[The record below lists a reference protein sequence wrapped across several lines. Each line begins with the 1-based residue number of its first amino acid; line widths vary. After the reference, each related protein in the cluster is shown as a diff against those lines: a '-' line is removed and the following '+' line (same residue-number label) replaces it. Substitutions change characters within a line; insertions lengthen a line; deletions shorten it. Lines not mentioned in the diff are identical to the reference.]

1 MIDRT
6 RPPAYH
12 PIEQI
17 HILEAESLTLA
28 NQIPLKVIRAGEQ
41 EVVSIEWI
49 FQAGS
54 RYDLNPGQSFAT
66 VKMLGQGATQL
77 TALQIN
83 EQIDAYGAFID
94 FYTGFDRVGIKL
106 YTLNKY
112 LREVLMLVKTLILEA
127 SFPEEELDLLKK
139 RTIQQIQVNN
149 EKNAYVAA
157 RRYRELVFGA
167 HPYGKNLVEA
177 DLASLERNDIT
188 PFFKRY
194 IHFGNCDIIIAG
206 KVEENTIKMLEEI
219 FGAELAKHIQTEESP
234 KDIRTQFKK
243 ELIERSESLQSS
255 IRIGKV
261 MPPKHHPDYF
271 KILVTNELLGGY
283 FGSRLMQN
291 ISEEKGYTS
300 GIRAQVTYLAE
311 QGFFAI
317 GTDVNKEYTQNTI
330 DEIYKEIARLQTE
343 AVGKEELERVQN
355 YMAGSFAGEFTT
367 PFAQADMFKAIH
379 YYNLSYK
386 FYHQYIAQVRKVTA
400 EDIMNTAQKYL

>member
-1 MIDRT
+1 
-6 RPPAYH
+6 
-12 PIEQI
+12 
-17 HILEAESLTLA
+17 
-28 NQIPLKVIRAGEQ
+28 
-41 EVVSIEWI
+41 
-49 FQAGS
+49 
-54 RYDLNPGQSFAT
+54 
-66 VKMLGQGATQL
+66 MLGQGTTQL
-77 TALQIN
+77 NALQIN

-94 FYTGFDRVGIKL
+94 FYTGFDRVGIRV

-112 LREVLMLVKTLILEA
+112 LREVLILVKTLILEA

-157 RRYRELVFGA
+157 RRYRELIFGA
-167 HPYGKNLVEA
+167 HPYGRNLVEE

-206 KVEENTIKMLEEI
+206 KVEDTTIKTLEEI
-219 FGAELAKHIQTEESP
+219 FGEELAKHIQTEESP
-234 KDIRTQFKK
+234 RDIRTQFKK
-243 ELIERSESLQSS
+243 ELIEKSESLQSS

-291 ISEEKGYTS
+291 IREEKGYTY

-311 QGFFAI
+311 QGFFVI

-330 DEIYKEIARLQTE
+330 DEIYKEIERLQTE
-343 AVGKEELERVQN
+343 PVGKEELERVQN

-367 PFAQADMFKAIH
+367 PFAQADMFKAIY
-379 YYNLSYK
+379 YYNLDYK
-386 FYHQYIAQVRKVTA
+386 FYHQYIAQVRKITA
-400 EDIMNTAQKYL
+400 EDVMNTAQKYLDTATMVEVIVGGK